1 MKQHAS
7 KYNMLLATIIHLQV
21 RFVEQQVL
29 RTMVKKGYE
38 VPTDPNWPK
47 QWFLVSY
54 MEHLPLGLEYKME
67 ERQKNV
73 KGVAQL

>member
-1 MKQHAS
+1 M
-7 KYNMLLATIIHLQV
+7 
-21 RFVEQQVL
+21 EQQVL

-54 MEHLPLGLEYKME
+54 MEHYTVRFGIQMVYRKAEDTNGY
-67 ERQKNV
+67 V
-73 KGVAQL
+73 KGVSALKNWGER